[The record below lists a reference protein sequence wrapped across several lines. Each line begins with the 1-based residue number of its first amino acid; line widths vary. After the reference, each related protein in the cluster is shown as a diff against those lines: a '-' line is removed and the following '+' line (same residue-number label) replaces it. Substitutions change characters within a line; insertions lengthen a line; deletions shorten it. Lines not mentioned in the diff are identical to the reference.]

1 MDMEANGV
9 VQGQVNSEPQSSG
22 NEPVP
27 ARTQEERVFR
37 QNEVNEIV
45 KRAKYEAVEGYKRIN
60 AEQPQYAQQKYGE
73 AQVAP
78 HTNNGSEAE
87 IRRLAA
93 EEAQRLRDSW
103 VADAQSK
110 YEQEAAQ
117 RIVNNYASK
126 IATGKDKYED
136 FESVT
141 GNLSMQRYPNVV
153 QVLAEVVDNADD
165 VLYELGKNRSKLV
178 QFERDMRDFPEDTIY
193 EMKRFAE
200 SIKQNQQYKNVKS
213 PSQPMS
219 QLRPSNVGADSGVL
233 TVSDLRKKYRV

>member
-9 VQGQVNSEPQSSG
+9 VQSQVNSEPQSSG

-73 AQVAP
+73 QQAAP
-78 HTNNGSEAE
+78 HSNAGSEAE

-136 FESVT
+136 FDSVT